1 VTGRQGRATGEDG
14 AVCQGPRQEIR
25 EEDRLTSD
33 NIYIDKVDDWGTPC
47 VAAVKLPLSEFV
59 RRSHESGIEEITAAW
74 AAAGIVRE
82 RFDELLVYCAE
93 RHCIEDQV
101 TCPGCRRRT
110 QVEGFATVDDFIA
123 AHREIRTGDGGGKIE
138 GSGTRTAQFEGF
150 EAFYRG
156 WAGEEYWFWARRVL
170 RKLRHGVRR
179 THIKGAPAAGEGE
192 TPSVILIEPQ
202 LADNIG
208 MVARAMANFGLDDLR
223 LVAPR
228 DGWPNE
234 RARIA
239 ASGAN
244 YVIDEATSYPVLAE
258 AMGDL
263 NWVCATTA
271 RQRDLRKPVL
281 TPEQAVAEMTSRIGE
296 GQRCGIMFGREAS
309 GLTTAEVAE
318 ADALVMIPVN
328 TKFASLNLAQS
339 VLILGYAW
347 ILSRASGTLGRVTT
361 YERPLRPGFQ
371 FGKDQPATKEE
382 LLGFFEQLESDLDT
396 AGFFRPAQRRAITI
410 LSIRTMFQ
418 RMNATKHEVRALRGV
433 VKALA
438 RARMPRD
445 GSK

>member
-1 VTGRQGRATGEDG
+1 MAELVH
-14 AVCQGPRQEIR
+14 
-25 EEDRLTSD
+25 
-33 NIYIDKVDDWGTPC
+33 
-47 VAAVKLPLSEFV
+47 
-59 RRSHESGIEEITAAW
+59 RSHESGIEEIAAAW
-74 AAAGIVRE
+74 GEAGIGRDQI
-82 RFDELLVYCAE
+82 DELLVYCAE
-93 RHCIEDQV
+93 RKCIDAAA

-110 QVEGFATVDDFIA
+110 QVEGFANVEDFVA
-123 AHREIRTGDGGGKIE
+123 AHKEIAIGHGGAKIE
-138 GSGTRTAQFEGF
+138 GNGARSASFDSF
-150 EAFYRG
+150 EAFSRG

-179 THIKGAPAAGEGE
+179 THIKGEPVAGEGE

-223 LVAPR
+223 LVSPR

-244 YVIDEATSYPVLAE
+244 YVIDEGQSHPSLAE

-281 TPEQAVAEMTSRIGE
+281 SPEQAVREMKRRIGE
-296 GQRCGIMFGREAS
+296 GQRCGMMFGREAS

-328 TKFASLNLAQS
+328 NKFASINLAQA
-339 VLILGYAW
+339 VLILGYCW
-347 ILSRASGTLGRVTT
+347 IQLRESTVVGRATT
-361 YERPLRPGFQ
+361 YERPIRPGFNI
-371 FGKDQPATKEE
+371 GKDQPATKEE
-382 LLGFFEQLESDLDT
+382 LTNFFEHLEAELE
-396 AGFFRPAQRRAITI
+396 AAEFFRPVQRKGATV
-410 LSIRTMFQ
+410 LSLRTMFH
-418 RMNATKHEVRALRGV
+418 RMEATRHEVSALRGV

-438 RARMPRD
+438 RARGRR
-445 GSK
+445 SSQS

>member
-1 VTGRQGRATGEDG
+1 MGIG
-14 AVCQGPRQEIR
+14 IR
-25 EEDRLTSD
+25 EEDRLTNE
-33 NIYIDKVDDWGTPC
+33 NIYIDELGGWATPC
-47 VAAVKLPLSEFV
+47 VAGVKLPVSEFV
-59 RRSHESGIEEITAAW
+59 RRSHESGIEEISATW
-74 AAAGIVRE
+74 VAGGIDKDS
-82 RFDELLVYCAE
+82 FDDLLVYCAE
-93 RHCIEDQV
+93 RQCIEDKV
-101 TCPGCRRRT
+101 SCPGCRRRT
-110 QVEGFATVDDFIA
+110 QAEGFATVDDFIA
-123 AHREIRTGDGGGKIE
+123 AHREIRIGEGGSKIE
-138 GSGTRTAQFEGF
+138 GSGTRISQFQGF
-150 EAFYRG
+150 DQFYRG

-192 TPSVILIEPQ
+192 TPSVLLVEPQ

-208 MVARAMANFGLDDLR
+208 MVARAMANFGLDNLR

-244 YVIDEATSYPVLAE
+244 YVIDEAASYPSLGE

-281 TPEQAVAEMTSRIGE
+281 TPAQAVEEMKKRIGE
-296 GQRCGIMFGREAS
+296 GQRCGIIFGREAS

-328 TKFASLNLAQS
+328 TKFASINLAQS
-339 VLILGYAW
+339 VLILGYTW
-347 ILSRASGTLGRVTT
+347 LLSAGQKTLGRVTT

-371 FGKDQPATKEE
+371 FGKDQPAKKEE
-382 LLGFFEQLESDLDT
+382 LAGFLEQLESELDA
-396 AGFFRPAQRRAITI
+396 AGFFRPKQRRAMSVLT
-410 LSIRTMFQ
+410 IRTMFQ
-418 RMNATKHEVRALRGV
+418 RMNATAHEVRALRGI

-445 GSK
+445 GGG

>member
-1 VTGRQGRATGEDG
+1 MKNDTISLDKLDG
-14 AVCQGPRQEIR
+14 W
-25 EEDRLTSD
+25 D
-33 NIYIDKVDDWGTPC
+33 TPC
-47 VAAVKLPLSEFV
+47 VPGLGLPLSKFAH
-59 RRSHESGIEEITAAW
+59 RSHESGIDEISAEW
-74 AAAGIVRE
+74 ARAGIDRDH
-82 RFDELLVYCAE
+82 FDDILVYCAE
-93 RHCIEDQV
+93 RRCIDDQV

-110 QVEGFATVDDFIA
+110 QAEGFAKVEDFIA
-123 AHREIRTGDGGGKIE
+123 AHKVIGIGERGAKIE
-138 GSGTRTAQFEGF
+138 GQGTRTATFESF
-150 EAFYRG
+150 DQFYRS

-179 THIKGAPAAGEGE
+179 THIKGAPAADDGE
-192 TPSVILIEPQ
+192 TPSVILVEPQ

-208 MVARAMANFGLDDLR
+208 MVARAMANFGLDNLR

-244 YVIDEATSYPVLAE
+244 YVIDEAESHPSLAE

-263 NWVCATTA
+263 HWVCATTA

-281 TPEQAVAEMTSRIGE
+281 TPEQAVAEMQVRISE
-296 GQRCGIMFGREAS
+296 GQRCGIMFGREAN

-328 TKFASLNLAQS
+328 SKFASLNLAQS

-347 ILSRASGTLGRVTT
+347 VLTRDTSTLGRVTT
-361 YERPLRPGFQ
+361 YERPVRAGFQ

-382 LLGFFEQLESDLDT
+382 LLGFFEQLEADLE
-396 AGFFRPAQRRAITI
+396 AAEFFRPVQRKA
-410 LSIRTMFQ
+410 LSVQAIRTMFQ
-418 RMNATKHEVRALRGV
+418 RMNATAHEVRTLRGI
-433 VKALA
+433 VKALT
-438 RARMPRD
+438 RIRGVRNE
-445 GSK
+445 SS